1 MGSVNVGGESMAQQQ
16 NPLLVGFITGLALL
30 LIGGA
35 LLNSSITFPA
45 GVVAIICGIVVMV
58 FSVLGFI
65 RRVESM

>member
-1 MGSVNVGGESMAQQQ
+1 MGSVNVGSESMAQQQ

-35 LLNSSITFPA
+35 LLNSSITLPA

-65 RRVESM
+65 RSIESM